1 MCVCVCVCVCVFV
14 CVIYMYN
21 YGVYKLIN
29 TGQCYSWTILRPGS
43 RSLCSSLVVIVVY
56 TSAWSR
62 WWSLY
67 PLGKSIKKQWSI
79 FPSKSWSLIREA

>member
-1 MCVCVCVCVCVFV
+1 MCNKYFTSSQEIYIYIYMCVCVCVFV

-43 RSLCSSLVVIVVY
+43 RSLCSSLVVIVV
-56 TSAWSR
+56 
-62 WWSLY
+62 
-67 PLGKSIKKQWSI
+67 
-79 FPSKSWSLIREA
+79 